1 MRIRK
6 LKRMPCLLS
15 LNLTGI
21 VVFFKVSKEFGI
33 TLSIRPEK
41 HQTTKGDGKAPLKL
55 MKKTVLIKL
64 VLTKMTLVMM
74 ISIFITRKEKMN
86 RMSSKVIMTF
96 HRL

>member
-1 MRIRK
+1 MRRRK
-6 LKRMPCLLS
+6 LKRKLCLLS

-41 HQTTKGDGKAPLKL
+41 HQTTKGNWKAPLKL
-55 MKKTVLIKL
+55 MKKTLLIKL
-64 VLTKMTLVMM
+64 VLKKMTLVMM

-86 RMSSKVIMTF
+86 RLSSKVMMTF